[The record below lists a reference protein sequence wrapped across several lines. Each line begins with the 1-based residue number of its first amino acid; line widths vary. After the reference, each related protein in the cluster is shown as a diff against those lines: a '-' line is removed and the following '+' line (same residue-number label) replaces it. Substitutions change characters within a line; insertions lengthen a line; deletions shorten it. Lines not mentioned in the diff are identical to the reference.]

1 MFAADLDPDSFF
13 GLVLV
18 SIPLAYGLAAL
29 LPLGPVRDP
38 VATAWRRAG
47 RAAASAFA
55 LALVAALAVAIRGP
69 GIFRIFGFGFGFGG
83 GGAGSP
89 GVLPALRL
97 DLRLDV
103 VGAVMLVLVGFIG
116 LVILQFSRRYLDGD
130 PGQMRYVRWFLATL
144 AAVSLLVLANH
155 LLLVWLAWLGTS
167 IALHQL
173 LTFYDDRAPAL
184 IAAHKKF
191 ITSRLADACLLGAI
205 ALVAGSFGSV
215 DLDVVFARLEA
226 EPEIGRIPSV
236 QLAALLF
243 AAAAALKCA
252 QLPFHGWLIQ
262 VMEAP
267 TPVSALLHAGVVN
280 LGGFLMIRLA
290 PLMAQ
295 VEAAQILLVVV
306 GSLTAAIASL
316 VMMTRVS
323 IKVALAWSTCAQMGF
338 MLLECGLGAWS
349 LALLHLVAHSLYKAH
364 AFLSSGSAVD
374 VWRMQ
379 SQAAPPAKSGLGPW
393 IFAGLASLVGVG
405 GMARL
410 AFGEFREAP
419 ASIVLAGIV
428 AAALTPLVARALRGS
443 LANRLRWLAAALV
456 LAAAYFGW
464 HAAFEHGV
472 ALPTGAS
479 ALLPLRVAIVAAV
492 FGVLFVLQVAIEVR
506 PDGRIARALYGPLFA
521 GLYLDELFTRLT
533 FRIWPARRI
542 AAPPQPRTL
551 TLETPAAG
559 DRS

>member
-1 MFAADLDPDSFF
+1 MPAADLDPDSFF

-18 SIPLAYGLAAL
+18 SIPLAYAIAAL

-47 RAAASAFA
+47 RAAVGAFA
-55 LALVAALAVAIRGP
+55 LALVAALAVAVRGA
-69 GIFRIFGFGFGFGG
+69 GIFRIFGFGFGFG
-83 GGAGSP
+83 SP
-89 GVLPALRL
+89 GALPALRL

-130 PGQMRYVRWFLATL
+130 PGQIRYVRWFLATL
-144 AAVSLLVLANH
+144 AAVTLLVLANH
-155 LLLVWLAWLGTS
+155 LVLVWLAWLGTS

-173 LTFYDDRAPAL
+173 LTFYDDRTPAL

-191 ITSRLADACLLGAI
+191 ITSRLADVCLLGAI
-205 ALVAGSFGSV
+205 ALVAGSFGSA
-215 DLDVVFARLEA
+215 DLDVVFGRLETDPGIA
-226 EPEIGRIPSV
+226 GTTPV

-243 AAAAALKCA
+243 AAAATLKCA

-290 PLMAQ
+290 PLIAQ
-295 VEAAQILLVVV
+295 VEAAQLLLVVV

-338 MLLECGLGAWS
+338 MLLECGLGAFS

-364 AFLSSGSAVD
+364 AFLSSGSAVE
-374 VWRMQ
+374 VWRAQ
-379 SQAAPPAKSGLGPW
+379 QQAGSGSKAGLGAW
-393 IFAGLASLVGVG
+393 IAAGIGSLVAVAGLSW
-405 GMARL
+405 L
-410 AFGEFREAP
+410 ALGEALESP
-419 ASIVLAGIV
+419 ANIVLAVIV
-428 AAALTPLVARALRGS
+428 AVALSPLFARALGDARG
-443 LANRLRWLAAALV
+443 NRVRWLASALV

-464 HAAFEHGV
+464 HAVFDHLVV
-472 ALPTGAS
+472 AATGLP
-479 ALLPLRVAIVAAV
+479 ALLSLRVAIVALV
-492 FGVLFVLQVAIEVR
+492 FGLLFVLHVAMETR
-506 PDGRIARALYGPLFA
+506 PEGRVARALYGPLFA

-533 FRIWPARRI
+533 FRIWPARSVG
-542 AAPPQPRTL
+542 APPPPQTL
-551 TLETPAAG
+551 TLETPFAG
-559 DRS
+559 DPR

>member
-1 MFAADLDPDSFF
+1 MPAHALDPDFF
-13 GLVLV
+13 LGLALLA
-18 SIPLAYGLAAL
+18 IPLAYGLAAMM
-29 LPLGPVRDP
+29 PLGPVRDP
-38 VATAWRRAG
+38 VSTAWRRAA
-47 RAAASAFA
+47 RAAASGFV
-55 LALVAALAVAIRGP
+55 LALVAAGAVAVRGA
-69 GIFRIFGFGFGFGG
+69 GIFRIFGFGAGR
-83 GGAGSP
+83 GGADA
-89 GVLPALRL
+89 LPALRL
-97 DLRLDV
+97 DLRLDD
-103 VGAVMLVLVGFIG
+103 VGAVMLVLVAFIG

-130 PGQMRYVRWFLATL
+130 PGQVRYVRWFLATL
-144 AAVSLLVLANH
+144 ATVSLLVLANH
-155 LLLVWLAWLGTS
+155 LVLVWLAWLGTS

-205 ALVAGSFGSV
+205 ALVAGSFGSA
-215 DLDVVFARLEA
+215 DLDVVFARLDSD
-226 EPEIGRIPSV
+226 PRIADAPGV
-236 QLAALLF
+236 QVAALLF

-252 QLPFHGWLIQ
+252 QLPFHGWLLQ

-290 PLMAQ
+290 PLIVE
-295 VEAAQILLVVV
+295 VEAAQLLLVVV

-316 VMMTRVS
+316 VMTTRVS

-374 VWRMQ
+374 VWRLQ
-379 SQAAPPAKSGLGPW
+379 QQAPPVAKSGLGAW
-393 IFAGLASLVGVG
+393 IGAGLVCLVGVAG
-405 GMARL
+405 FARVVLGEPL
-410 AFGEFREAP
+410 AAP
-419 ASIVLAGIV
+419 ASFALAGVV
-428 AAALTPLVARALRGS
+428 AVALTPLVVRALRGA

-464 HAAFEHGV
+464 HAVFEHLV
-472 ALPTGAS
+472 ALPSGAS
-479 ALLPLRVAIVAAV
+479 AMLGLRVAIVVLV
-492 FGVLFVLQVAIEVR
+492 FGLTFAVHVAMEVR
-506 PDGRIARALYGPLFA
+506 PNGRIARTLYGPLFA

-533 FRIWPARRI
+533 FRVWPARRVE
-542 AAPPQPRTL
+542 APPPPQTL
-551 TLETPAAG
+551 TLESPFAG